1 MSVEVFTA
9 FCIAQFLSILF
20 LIFCELLSF
29 RSYCCPSEMRT
40 TQQGQVYYYNIH
52 TGTSTW
58 HDPRVPRDLGNVNI
72 DDLGPLPS
80 GWELRHTPSGR
91 PYYLDHIN
99 RTTQFTDPRLSDSL
113 ILSNILRSVLLHM
126 RQLIREWRI
135 LLF

>member
-1 MSVEVFTA
+1 
-9 FCIAQFLSILF
+9 
-20 LIFCELLSF
+20 
-29 RSYCCPSEMRT
+29 MRT

-113 ILSNILRSVLLHM
+113 ILSNILRLVWNSLCN
-126 RQLIREWRI
+126 
-135 LLF
+135 